1 MSIDAI
7 EREVSIEAPVDRVWS
22 LITQAEHLGTW
33 FGDAG
38 AEIDLRPGGA
48 LEVRWD
54 EGGHTLI
61 GTVDAVEPTSRFAF
75 RWHQLDTPAGAD
87 LTEQNSTLVEFSLTS
102 DGDTTL
108 VRVIESGFGSLALPV
123 NEQADMHSDHSGGWP
138 VELGH
143 LKAHAT
149 GVAA

>member
-1 MSIDAI
+1 MSTDTI
-7 EREVSIEAPVDRVWS
+7 EREVAIAAPIDRVWS

-48 LEVRWD
+48 LAVRWG
-54 EGGHTLI
+54 ENHTLF

-75 RWHQLDTPAGAD
+75 RWHQLDTPAGAEVD
-87 LTEQNSTLVEFSLTS
+87 GHNSTLVEFSLTS
-102 DGDTTL
+102 DGDTTH
-108 VRVIESGFGSLALPV
+108 VRVVESGFSSLALPES
-123 NEQADMHSDHSGGWP
+123 EQQEMHDGHSEGWTIELA
-138 VELGH
+138 ELGS
-143 LKAHAT
+143 HAA

>member
-1 MSIDAI
+1 MNTDTI
-7 EREVSIEAPVDRVWS
+7 EREVAIEAPVDRVWS
-22 LITQAEHLGTW
+22 LITEAEHLGTW

-48 LEVRWD
+48 LEVHWD
-54 EGGHTLI
+54 GHTLI

-75 RWHQLDTPAGAD
+75 RWHQLDTPAGAE

-102 DGDTTL
+102 DGDTTH
-108 VRVIESGFGSLALPV
+108 VRVVESGFGSLSLPV
-123 NEQADMHSDHSGGWP
+123 KEQAEMRAGHAGGWP
-138 VELGH
+138 NELAD
-143 LKAHAT
+143 LKTHAA

>member
-1 MSIDAI
+1 MNTNTI
-7 EREVSIEAPVDRVWS
+7 EREIAIEAPVERVWS

-38 AEIDLRPGGA
+38 ADIDLRPGGA

-54 EGGHTLI
+54 GHTLI

-87 LTEQNSTLVEFSLTS
+87 LTEQNSTLVEFSLIS
-102 DGDTTL
+102 DGDTTH
-108 VRVIESGFGSLALPV
+108 VRVVESGFDSLALPAE
-123 NEQADMHSDHSGGWP
+123 EQVAMHVGHSGGWP

-143 LKAHAT
+143 LKDHAAV
-149 GVAA
+149 VAA

>member
-1 MSIDAI
+1 MNTDTI
-7 EREVSIEAPVDRVWS
+7 EREVAIEAPVDRVWS

-54 EGGHTLI
+54 HGHTLI

-75 RWHQLDTPAGAD
+75 RWHQLDTPAGAE
-87 LTEQNSTLVEFSLTS
+87 LTEQNSTLVEFSLTT
-102 DGDTTL
+102 DGDTTH
-108 VRVIESGFGSLALPV
+108 VKVVESGFGSLSLPV
-123 NEQADMHSDHSGGWP
+123 QEQAAMRADHDGGWP
-138 VELGH
+138 VELGD
-143 LKAHAT
+143 LKSHAA

>member
-1 MSIDAI
+1 MNANTI
-7 EREVSIEAPVDRVWS
+7 EREVAIEAPVERVWT

-48 LEVRWD
+48 LEVHWE
-54 EGGHTLI
+54 EGNHTLI

-87 LTEQNSTLVEFSLTS
+87 LTAQNSTLVEFTLTS
-102 DGDTTL
+102 EGDTTR
-108 VRVIESGFGSLALPV
+108 VRVVESGFGSLALPE
-123 NEQADMHSDHSGGWP
+123 NEQLEMHADHSGGWP

-143 LKAHAT
+143 LKDHAA
-149 GVAA
+149 GVTA